1 MYLMLNRGAGNHL
14 CKHYCQDKN
23 EQYMALEQAERIC
36 YAMNCTPNDILEF
49 MPEEATQHD
58 R

>member
-1 MYLMLNRGAGNHL
+1 MLNRGAGNHL